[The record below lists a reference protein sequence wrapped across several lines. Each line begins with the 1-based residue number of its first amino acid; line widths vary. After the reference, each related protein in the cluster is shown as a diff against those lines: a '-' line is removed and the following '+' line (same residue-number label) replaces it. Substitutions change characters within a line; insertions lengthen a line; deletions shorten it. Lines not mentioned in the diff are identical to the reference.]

1 VAKDRA
7 RPFSPK
13 HRRYW
18 IPVTG
23 GMIVLGLINVVIG
36 YCSYSAPPDKYERIQ
51 LAVPNAAGLA
61 DAAVPSERPTN
72 CPPAI
77 VARIDNEMPGATLTA
92 CAPDHIAL
100 VRGDHLIELEI
111 AGTEIRSVAESLR
124 LPEIP
129 ADVMRAFA
137 VAFPRTI
144 PASAIK
150 RTRKGAEPT
159 YELGFPPGREHTL
172 VILHGDGTI
181 VETR

>member
-23 GMIVLGLINVVIG
+23 GMIALGLLNVVIG
-36 YCSYSAPPDKYERIQ
+36 YCSYTTPSDKHEQIQ
-51 LAVPNAAGLA
+51 LGVPNAAGVA
-61 DAAVPSERPTN
+61 DAAAPFERPTS

-77 VARIDNEMPGATLTA
+77 VARIEAEMPGATLTA
-92 CAPDHIAL
+92 CAPDRVAL
-100 VRGDHLIELEI
+100 VRGDHTIELEV
-111 AGTEIRSVAESLR
+111 AGSEIRSVAESLK

-144 PASAIK
+144 PASALK
-150 RTRKGAEPT
+150 RTRKGAEPI
-159 YELGFPPGREHTL
+159 YELGFPPGREHAL
-172 VILHGDGTI
+172 VLLRGDGTI